1 MFLEWAVATTPGR
14 VKERSQAD
22 ERDTAPAVKILPQAQ
37 KD

>member
-1 MFLEWAVATTPGR
+1 MFLEWAVATPG